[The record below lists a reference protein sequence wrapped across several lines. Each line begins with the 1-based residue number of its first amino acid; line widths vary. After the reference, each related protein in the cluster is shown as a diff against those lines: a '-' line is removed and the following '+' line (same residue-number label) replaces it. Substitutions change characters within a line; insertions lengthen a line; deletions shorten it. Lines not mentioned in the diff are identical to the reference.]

1 MELKVFV
8 VEDFPNMRILL
19 SDLFQSIGRIQLV
32 GSADTEAEARL
43 WLDEHQG
50 EWDVAIVDL
59 VLNQGSGF
67 GVVSHA
73 NGRQDPGK
81 VVVLSSFAT
90 PGVRKHCMS
99 LGAAAVFDKGDTVLF
114 SRWMNEQA
122 SRLAPAA

>member
-8 VEDFPNMRILL
+8 VEDFPNMRVLL
-19 SDLFQSIGRIQLV
+19 SDLFQTIGGIELV
-32 GSADTEAEARL
+32 GSAGTEAEARL
-43 WLDEHQG
+43 WLDEHEG
-50 EWDVAIVDL
+50 AWDVAIVDL

-90 PGVRKHCMS
+90 PGVRSHCLS
-99 LGAAAVFDKGDTVLF
+99 LGASAVFDKADTLLF
-114 SRWMNEQA
+114 SRWIKEQA